1 MKFCLG
7 LAQVNNE
14 KHFDMFKGILG
25 ILPKGLY
32 KHVCNHIFHIS
43 VCYKSHNQNKH
54 GRTVIGTSECQGLDD
69 QYQTVSIILK

>member
-54 GRTVIGTSECQGLDD
+54 GRTVHW
-69 QYQTVSIILK
+69 YQ